1 MKFYKYNK
9 GIQLKIN
16 IHRYRKQSSS
26 YQWRK
31 EGGNAKEQCVLRGT
45 NYYEQSKWVIGYII
59 EQRKYI

>member
-9 GIQLKIN
+9 RIQLKIN

-45 NYYEQSKWVIGYII
+45 NYYEQSK
-59 EQRKYI
+59 